1 MRRRGGE
8 ERKERMRGM
17 RGRQKMKGRELS
29 CKGAPK
35 IGSMQIRAAVRR
47 GGGERR
53 HVLGRGA
60 ARVKQGGRGDEEIG
74 A

>member
-1 MRRRGGE
+1 M
-8 ERKERMRGM
+8 MRGT
-17 RGRQKMKGRELS
+17 RGRQEMKGRELS
-29 CKGAPK
+29 CKGAPT
-35 IGSMQIRAAVRR
+35 IRSMQIRAAIRG

-60 ARVKQGGRGDEEIG
+60 ARVKQGVRGDEEIG